1 MKVIQYIKEHGIQSL
16 KEELGINIRD
26 YPDRVVLNYSQ
37 IDSPKRDPIVKECR
51 ALILR
56 KPACKEDDWIVLV
69 RAFDRFFNLGECP
82 PAEQK
87 QERALI
93 HHPNLVVLEKLD
105 GSIMN
110 IYHEAGER
118 WNVASSG
125 MAFAEGP
132 TPQGN
137 TFRDV
142 FEKAIRDKVE
152 NRFKG
157 FDSNYTYI
165 FEMVSPETR
174 VVTPYLKEDIYLLAV
189 RSRKSEDNYREWSWE
204 DVKQF
209 AETDGFKIP
218 REYKFNTLDE
228 ILKSFRSLGELEE
241 GYVCRLDMPDGV
253 FRVKIKNPKYLA
265 IAHLRNNGAI
275 SRKRIA
281 LLVMLGEYDEYLSY
295 FPEDRKFFDPY
306 ISAYGEMIKVING
319 LRSNLDIENQKDFAL
334 SVKDSPVASVM
345 FQLRKGKDLED
356 IFENLTDDNKLR
368 ILENFLS

>member
-1 MKVIQYIKEHGIQSL
+1 MHIK
-16 KEELGINIRD
+16 IRD

-37 IDSPKRDPIVKECR
+37 IDSPKRHPIVKECR
-51 ALILR
+51 ALMLR
-56 KPACKEDDWIVLV
+56 KPACEKDDWRVLA
-69 RAFDRFFNLGECP
+69 RAFDRFFNLGECL

-93 HHPNLVVLEKLD
+93 HHPDLVILEKLD

-110 IYHEAGER
+110 VYHEAGER
-118 WNVASSG
+118 WSVASSG

-142 FEKAIRDKVE
+142 FEKAIGDKVE
-152 NRFKG
+152 NRFKE
-157 FDSNYTYI
+157 FDPNYTYI
-165 FEMVSPETR
+165 FELVSPETR
-174 VVTPYLKEDIYLLAV
+174 VVTPYPIEDIYLLAV
-189 RSRKSEDNYREWSWE
+189 RSRKPDDNYREWSWDE
-204 DVKQF
+204 VRQF
-209 AETDGFKIP
+209 AETEGFKVP
-218 REYKFNTLDE
+218 KEYKFNTLDE

-265 IAHLRNNGAI
+265 IAHLRSNGAI

-281 LLVMLGEYDEYLSY
+281 VLVMFGEYDEYLSY
-295 FPEDRKFFDPY
+295 FPEDRQFFDPY
-306 ISAYGEMIKVING
+306 ISAYNIMIKEVDR
-319 LRSNLDIENQKDFAL
+319 LRSNLDMENQKEFAL
-334 SVKDSPVASVM
+334 SVKDSPVAPIM
-345 FQLRKGKDLED
+345 FQLRSGKDLED